1 MDEIADTVTR
11 EQLDAIGQ
19 GIADLSLRID
29 VAKHELLTQL
39 RKFDEHDGWANSG
52 FLSLAAW
59 LAWRIDIGPV
69 AAREY
74 VRVARA
80 LGELKL
86 VDAAFAAGK
95 LSYSKVRAI
104 TRVATPQTE
113 QDFLD
118 ISTNATASQIERL
131 GAAYRR
137 TRVDPKEPPLDQR
150 RFVRRSETP
159 SGMVRIEAQLPPEQA
174 AMVWQALSSAVD
186 AGRSQADA
194 SAESADGRTPPPPTD
209 ASAEAKKRPELDPA
223 HLPAERADA
232 LVSVAQAYLSHS
244 PRTLGSGYELVLMS
258 TKEQLAHGAAGI
270 GGYLRDGT
278 PLPLHVARMLACD
291 CSRVNVD
298 VGQSGEILDVGRAR
312 RTIPS
317 RIGRALWLRDGG
329 CRAPGCG
336 RRHHLHAHHI
346 EEWANGGKTSL
357 ANLVLLCPG
366 HHLQV
371 HEGNLSVAVRDG
383 KLEFHN
389 RFGLKLEPVPERSD
403 DFEAID
409 RWLHTTEPGFD
420 GAGTPVWDGSRLHL
434 GVAIDWLFSIQNSR
448 DRARC

>member
-1 MDEIADTVTR
+1 VSSAWSITSRRARV
-11 EQLDAIGQ
+11 DAIGQ

-52 FLSLAAW
+52 FLSLPAW

-104 TRVATPQTE
+104 TRVATPETE

-131 GAAYRR
+131 SAAYRR

-174 AMVWQALSSAVD
+174 AMVWQALSS
-186 AGRSQADA
+186 
-194 SAESADGRTPPPPTD
+194 
-209 ASAEAKKRPELDPA
+209 
-223 HLPAERADA
+223 
-232 LVSVAQAYLSHS
+232 
-244 PRTLGSGYELVLMS
+244 
-258 TKEQLAHGAAGI
+258 
-270 GGYLRDGT
+270 
-278 PLPLHVARMLACD
+278 
-291 CSRVNVD
+291 
-298 VGQSGEILDVGRAR
+298 GEGAR
-312 RTIPS
+312 RRPARASERVLPRHSSSMRSRSSMTSIP
-317 RIGRALWLRDGG
+317 RAL
-329 CRAPGCG
+329 
-336 RRHHLHAHHI
+336 
-346 EEWANGGKTSL
+346 
-357 ANLVLLCPG
+357 
-366 HHLQV
+366 
-371 HEGNLSVAVRDG
+371 
-383 KLEFHN
+383 
-389 RFGLKLEPVPERSD
+389 
-403 DFEAID
+403 
-409 RWLHTTEPGFD
+409 
-420 GAGTPVWDGSRLHL
+420 
-434 GVAIDWLFSIQNSR
+434 
-448 DRARC
+448 DRAW

>member
-1 MDEIADTVTR
+1 VDEINTLTR

-29 VAKHELLTQL
+29 VAKRELLTQL

-59 LAWRIDIGPV
+59 LAWRIDIGSV

-104 TRVATPQTE
+104 TRIATPETE
-113 QDFLD
+113 QGFLD

-131 GAAYRR
+131 SAAYRR

-150 RFVRRSETP
+150 RFVRRSDTA
-159 SGMVRIEAQLPPEQA
+159 SGMVRFDVQLPPEQA
-174 AMVWQALSSAVD
+174 AMVWEALSAALD
-186 AGRSQADA
+186 AGRSSADA
-194 SAESADGRTPPPPTD
+194 SAESDTVTPHD
-209 ASAEAKKRPELDPA
+209 ACAQAKRPEVKPPDFDPA
-223 HLPAERADA
+223 HLPAERANA
-232 LVSVAQAYLSHS
+232 LVSVAQAYLTHS

-258 TKEQLAHGAAGI
+258 TKDQLEHGAAGI

-278 PLPLHVARMLACD
+278 PVPLHVARMLACD
-291 CSRVNVD
+291 CSRVDVE

-312 RTIPS
+312 RSIPAA
-317 RIGRALWLRDGG
+317 IGRALWLRDGG

-346 EEWANGGKTSL
+346 EAWADGGKTS
-357 ANLVLLCPG
+357 ASNLVLLCPG
-366 HHLQV
+366 HHLQI
-371 HEGNLSVAVRDG
+371 HEGNLSVAVREG
-383 KLEFHN
+383 KLEFQN
-389 RFGLKLEPVPERSD
+389 RYGLKLEPVPGRGD
-403 DFEAID
+403 DFDAIEH
-409 RWLHTTEPGFD
+409 WLHNTEPGFD

-434 GVAIDWLFSIQNSR
+434 GEAIDSLYLAHRSR
-448 DRARC
+448 DRATC